1 MNGRSNESRK
11 RWVKPDNR
19 AARYTSG
26 MNHSLQDVKPI
37 LETARR
43 IAVIGVSASPEKP
56 AHYVPDYMLEN
67 GYEIV
72 PVNASLTN
80 QSLFGQT
87 VRSSLA
93 EIDGPV
99 DMVDLFRR
107 SEHLDGH
114 LEEILALNPL
124 PKFVWLQLGIRNDEF
139 AAKLEALG
147 IEVIQDRC
155 LMADHH
161 NLRL

>member
-1 MNGRSNESRK
+1 
-11 RWVKPDNR
+11 
-19 AARYTSG
+19 
-26 MNHSLQDVKPI
+26 MNHSLENVKPI
-37 LETARR
+37 LETSHR

-56 AHYVPDYMLEN
+56 AHYVPEYMHQH
-67 GYEIV
+67 GYEIF
-72 PVNASLTN
+72 PVNASMAN
-80 QSLFGQT
+80 QELFGQT
-87 VRSSLA
+87 VRSSLS
-93 EIDGPV
+93 EIDGAV
-99 DMVDLFRR
+99 DMVDMFRR

-114 LEEILALNPL
+114 LEDILALNPR

-139 AAKLEALG
+139 AAQLEAVG

>member
-1 MNGRSNESRK
+1 MNQ
-11 RWVKPDNR
+11 
-19 AARYTSG
+19 
-26 MNHSLQDVKPI
+26 HSLQDVKPA

-43 IAVIGVSASPEKP
+43 IAVIGVSASPQKP
-56 AHYVPDYMLEN
+56 AHYVPEYMLEN

-72 PVNASLTN
+72 PVNASLAG
-80 QSLFGQT
+80 QELFGQS
-87 VRSSLA
+87 VRSSLS
-93 EIDGPV
+93 EIEGAV

-114 LEEILALNPL
+114 LEDILALNPR
-124 PKFVWLQLGIRNDEF
+124 PKFVWLQLGIRNDDF
-139 AAKLEALG
+139 AAQLEAVG

>member
-1 MNGRSNESRK
+1 
-11 RWVKPDNR
+11 
-19 AARYTSG
+19 

-37 LETARR
+37 LQTSHR

-56 AHYVPDYMLEN
+56 AHYVPEYMLEN

-72 PVNASLTN
+72 PVNASLVG
-80 QSLFGQT
+80 QDMFGQT
-87 VRSSLA
+87 VRSSLS
-93 EIDGPV
+93 EIEGAV
-99 DMVDLFRR
+99 DMVDMFRR

-114 LEEILALNPL
+114 LEDILALNPR

-139 AAKLEALG
+139 AAQLEVLG

-161 NLRL
+161 NLRLQRQVKS

>member
-1 MNGRSNESRK
+1 
-11 RWVKPDNR
+11 
-19 AARYTSG
+19 
-26 MNHSLQDVKPI
+26 MNHSLQDVKPAI
-37 LETARR
+37 EISHR

-56 AHYVPDYMLEN
+56 AHYVPEYMLEN

-72 PVNASLTN
+72 PVNASMAN
-80 QSLFGQT
+80 QELFGQT
-87 VRSSLA
+87 VRSSLS

-99 DMVDLFRR
+99 DMVDMFRR

-114 LEEILALNPL
+114 LEDILALNPR
-124 PKFVWLQLGIRNDEF
+124 PKYVWLQLGIRNDDF
-139 AAKLEALG
+139 AAQLEAVG

>member
-1 MNGRSNESRK
+1 
-11 RWVKPDNR
+11 
-19 AARYTSG
+19 
-26 MNHSLQDVKPI
+26 MNHSLQDVKPA
-37 LETARR
+37 LETSHR

-56 AHYVPDYMLEN
+56 AHYVPEYMLEN

-72 PVNASLTN
+72 PVNASLEGQT
-80 QSLFGQT
+80 LFGQP
-87 VRSSLA
+87 VRSSLN
-93 EIDGPV
+93 EINEPV

-107 SEHLDGH
+107 SEHVDGH
-114 LEEILALNPL
+114 LEEILALNPR
-124 PKFVWLQLGIRNDEF
+124 PKYVWLQLGIRNDEF
-139 AAKLEALG
+139 AAKLEAVG

>member
-1 MNGRSNESRK
+1 
-11 RWVKPDNR
+11 
-19 AARYTSG
+19 
-26 MNHSLQDVKPI
+26 MNHSLQDVKPV
-37 LETARR
+37 LETSHR

-56 AHYVPDYMLEN
+56 AHYVPEYMQQN

-72 PVNASLTN
+72 PVNASLIN
-80 QSLFGQT
+80 QTLFGQT
-87 VRSSLA
+87 VRSSLS
-93 EIDGPV
+93 EIEGAVDLV
-99 DMVDLFRR
+99 DMFRR

-114 LEEILALNPL
+114 LEDILALNPR

-139 AAKLEALG
+139 ATQLEEVG

>member
-1 MNGRSNESRK
+1 
-11 RWVKPDNR
+11 
-19 AARYTSG
+19 
-26 MNHSLQDVKPI
+26 MNHSLENVKPI
-37 LETARR
+37 LETSHR

-56 AHYVPDYMLEN
+56 AHYVPEYMLEN

-72 PVNASLTN
+72 PVNASLVG
-80 QSLFGQT
+80 QELFGQT
-87 VRSSLA
+87 VRSSLS
-93 EIDGPV
+93 EIDGAV
-99 DMVDLFRR
+99 DMVDMFRR

-114 LEEILALNPL
+114 LEDILAMNPR
-124 PKFVWLQLGIRNDEF
+124 PKYVWLQLGIRNDEF
-139 AAKLEALG
+139 AAQLEAVG

>member
-1 MNGRSNESRK
+1 MNQ
-11 RWVKPDNR
+11 
-19 AARYTSG
+19 
-26 MNHSLQDVKPI
+26 HSLQDVKPA
-37 LETARR
+37 LEATKR

-56 AHYVPDYMLEN
+56 AHYVPEYMLEN

-72 PVNASLTN
+72 PVNASMAG
-80 QSLFGQT
+80 QDMFGQT
-87 VRSSLA
+87 VRSSLS
-93 EIDGPV
+93 EIDGAV
-99 DMVDLFRR
+99 DMVDMFRR

-114 LEEILALNPL
+114 LEDILAMNPR
-124 PKFVWLQLGIRNDEF
+124 PKYVWLQLGIRNDEF
-139 AAKLEALG
+139 AAQLEAVG

>member
-1 MNGRSNESRK
+1 
-11 RWVKPDNR
+11 
-19 AARYTSG
+19 
-26 MNHSLQDVKPI
+26 MNHSLQDVKLA
-37 LETARR
+37 LETSKR

-56 AHYVPDYMLEN
+56 AHYVPEYMLEN

-72 PVNASLTN
+72 SVNASMAD
-80 QSLFGQT
+80 QELFGQT

-93 EIDGPV
+93 EIDSEIEGAV
-99 DMVDLFRR
+99 DMVNMFRR

-114 LEEILALNPL
+114 LEDILALNPR
-124 PKFVWLQLGIRNDEF
+124 PKYVWLQLGIRNDEF
-139 AAKLEALG
+139 AAQLEALG

>member
-1 MNGRSNESRK
+1 MNQ
-11 RWVKPDNR
+11 
-19 AARYTSG
+19 
-26 MNHSLQDVKPI
+26 HSLQDVKPA

-56 AHYVPDYMLEN
+56 AHYVPEYMLEN

-72 PVNASLTN
+72 PVNASMAG
-80 QSLFGQT
+80 QDMFGQT
-87 VRSSLA
+87 VRSSLS
-93 EIDGPV
+93 EIDGAV
-99 DMVDLFRR
+99 DMVDMFRR

-114 LEEILALNPL
+114 LEDILALNPR

-139 AAKLEALG
+139 TAQLKAVG

>member
-1 MNGRSNESRK
+1 
-11 RWVKPDNR
+11 
-19 AARYTSG
+19 
-26 MNHSLQDVKPI
+26 MNHSLQDVKPA
-37 LETARR
+37 LESTRR

-56 AHYVPDYMLEN
+56 AHYVPEYMLEN

-72 PVNASLTN
+72 PVNASLVG
-80 QSLFGQT
+80 QDMFGQT
-87 VRSSLA
+87 VRSSLR
-93 EIDGPV
+93 EIEGAV
-99 DMVDLFRR
+99 DMVDMFRR

-114 LEEILALNPL
+114 LEDILALNPR
-124 PKFVWLQLGIRNDEF
+124 PKYVWLQLGIRNDEF
-139 AAKLEALG
+139 AAQLEAVG

>member
-1 MNGRSNESRK
+1 MNGRSSALRK

-26 MNHSLQDVKPI
+26 MNHSLHDVKPI
-37 LETARR
+37 LETAHR

>member
-1 MNGRSNESRK
+1 
-11 RWVKPDNR
+11 
-19 AARYTSG
+19 
-26 MNHSLQDVKPI
+26 MNHSLEDVKPA
-37 LETARR
+37 LETSHR

-56 AHYVPDYMLEN
+56 AHYVPEYMLEN

-72 PVNASLTN
+72 PVNASLAGQTM
-80 QSLFGQT
+80 FGQT
-87 VRSSLA
+87 VRSSLS
-93 EIDGPV
+93 EIDGAV
-99 DMVDLFRR
+99 DMVDMFRR

-114 LEEILALNPL
+114 LEDILALNPR

-139 AAKLEALG
+139 AAQLEAVG

-161 NLRL
+161 SLRL

>member
-1 MNGRSNESRK
+1 MNQ
-11 RWVKPDNR
+11 
-19 AARYTSG
+19 
-26 MNHSLQDVKPI
+26 HSLQDVKPA
-37 LETARR
+37 LEATKR

-56 AHYVPDYMLEN
+56 AHYVPEYMLEN

-72 PVNASLTN
+72 PVNASMAG
-80 QSLFGQT
+80 QDMFGQT
-87 VRSSLA
+87 VRSSLS
-93 EIDGPV
+93 EIDGAV
-99 DMVDLFRR
+99 DMVDMFRR

-114 LEEILALNPL
+114 LEDILALNPR

-139 AAKLEALG
+139 AAQLEAVG

>member
-1 MNGRSNESRK
+1 
-11 RWVKPDNR
+11 
-19 AARYTSG
+19 
-26 MNHSLQDVKPI
+26 MNHSLQDVKSI
-37 LETARR
+37 LETSHR

-56 AHYVPDYMLEN
+56 AHYVPEYMLEN

-72 PVNASLTN
+72 PVNASLAGQN
-80 QSLFGQT
+80 MFGQT
-87 VRSSLA
+87 VRSSLG
-93 EIDGPV
+93 EIEGAV
-99 DMVDLFRR
+99 DMVDMFRR

-114 LEEILALNPL
+114 LEDILAMNPR
-124 PKFVWLQLGIRNDEF
+124 PKYVWLQLGIRNDEF
-139 AAKLEALG
+139 AAQLEVLG

>member
-1 MNGRSNESRK
+1 
-11 RWVKPDNR
+11 
-19 AARYTSG
+19 
-26 MNHSLQDVKPI
+26 MNHSLQDVKPA
-37 LETARR
+37 LENTHR

-56 AHYVPDYMLEN
+56 AHYVPEYMLEN

-72 PVNASLTN
+72 PVNASLVG
-80 QSLFGQT
+80 QDMFGQT
-87 VRSSLA
+87 VRSSLK
-93 EIDGPV
+93 EIEGAV
-99 DMVDLFRR
+99 DMVDMFRR

-114 LEEILALNPL
+114 LEEILGLNPR

-139 AAKLEALG
+139 AAQLEAVG

>member
-1 MNGRSNESRK
+1 
-11 RWVKPDNR
+11 
-19 AARYTSG
+19 
-26 MNHSLQDVKPI
+26 MNHSLEDVKSI
-37 LETARR
+37 LETSHR

-56 AHYVPDYMLEN
+56 AHYVPEYMLEN

-72 PVNASLTN
+72 PVNASLAN
-80 QSLFGQT
+80 QELFGQT
-87 VRSSLA
+87 VRSSLS
-93 EIDGPV
+93 EIDGAV
-99 DMVDLFRR
+99 DMVDMFRR

-114 LEEILALNPL
+114 LEDILAMNPR
-124 PKFVWLQLGIRNDEF
+124 PKYVWLQLGIRNDEF
-139 AAKLEALG
+139 AAQLEAVG

>member
-1 MNGRSNESRK
+1 MNQ
-11 RWVKPDNR
+11 
-19 AARYTSG
+19 
-26 MNHSLQDVKPI
+26 HSLQDVKPA
-37 LETARR
+37 LEATKR

-56 AHYVPDYMLEN
+56 AHYVPEYMLEN

-72 PVNASLTN
+72 PVNASMAG
-80 QSLFGQT
+80 QDMFGQT
-87 VRSSLA
+87 VRSSLS
-93 EIDGPV
+93 EIEGAV
-99 DMVDLFRR
+99 DMVDMFRR

-114 LEEILALNPL
+114 LEDILALNPR

-139 AAKLEALG
+139 AAQLEAVG

>member
-1 MNGRSNESRK
+1 MTYS
-11 RWVKPDNR
+11 
-19 AARYTSG
+19 
-26 MNHSLQDVKPI
+26 SLQDVKPV
-37 LETARR
+37 LETTHR

-56 AHYVPDYMLEN
+56 AHYVPEYMLEN

-72 PVNASLTN
+72 PVNASLAG
-80 QSLFGQT
+80 QDMFGKT
-87 VRSSLA
+87 VRPSLS
-93 EIDGPV
+93 EIEGAV
-99 DMVDLFRR
+99 DMVDMFRR

-114 LEEILALNPL
+114 LEDILAMNPR

-139 AAKLEALG
+139 AAQLEAVG

>member
-1 MNGRSNESRK
+1 MTYS
-11 RWVKPDNR
+11 
-19 AARYTSG
+19 
-26 MNHSLQDVKPI
+26 SLQDVKPV
-37 LETARR
+37 LETTHR

-56 AHYVPDYMLEN
+56 AHYVPEYMLEN

-72 PVNASLTN
+72 PVNASLAG
-80 QSLFGQT
+80 QDMFGKT
-87 VRSSLA
+87 VRSSLS
-93 EIDGPV
+93 EIEGAV
-99 DMVDLFRR
+99 DMVDMFRR

-114 LEEILALNPL
+114 LEDILAMNPR

-139 AAKLEALG
+139 AAQLEAVG

>member
-1 MNGRSNESRK
+1 
-11 RWVKPDNR
+11 
-19 AARYTSG
+19 
-26 MNHSLQDVKPI
+26 MNHSLENVKSI
-37 LETARR
+37 LETSHR

-56 AHYVPDYMLEN
+56 AHYVPEYMLEN

-72 PVNASLTN
+72 PVNASLAG
-80 QSLFGQT
+80 QEMFGQT
-87 VRSSLA
+87 VRLSLS
-93 EIDGPV
+93 EIEGAV

-114 LEEILALNPL
+114 LEDILAMNPR
-124 PKFVWLQLGIRNDEF
+124 PKYVWLQLGIRNDEF
-139 AAKLEALG
+139 AAQLEAVG

>member
-1 MNGRSNESRK
+1 
-11 RWVKPDNR
+11 
-19 AARYTSG
+19 
-26 MNHSLQDVKPI
+26 MNHSLENVKPI
-37 LETARR
+37 LENSHR

-56 AHYVPDYMLEN
+56 AHYVPEYMLEN

-72 PVNASLTN
+72 PVNASLAN
-80 QSLFGQT
+80 QELFGQT
-87 VRSSLA
+87 VRSSLS
-93 EIDGPV
+93 EIDGAV
-99 DMVDLFRR
+99 DMVDMFRR

-114 LEEILALNPL
+114 LEDILALNPR
-124 PKFVWLQLGIRNDEF
+124 PKYVWLQLGIRNDEF
-139 AAKLEALG
+139 AAQLEAVG

>member
-1 MNGRSNESRK
+1 
-11 RWVKPDNR
+11 
-19 AARYTSG
+19 
-26 MNHSLQDVKPI
+26 MNHSLQDVKPV

-56 AHYVPDYMLEN
+56 AHYVPEYMLEN

-72 PVNASLTN
+72 PVNASLAN
-80 QSLFGQT
+80 QELFGQT
-87 VRSSLA
+87 VRSKLS
-93 EIDGPV
+93 EIDRPV
-99 DMVDLFRR
+99 DMVDMFRR

-114 LEEILALNPL
+114 LEDILAMNPR

-139 AAKLEALG
+139 AAQLEAVG

>member
-1 MNGRSNESRK
+1 MNQ
-11 RWVKPDNR
+11 
-19 AARYTSG
+19 
-26 MNHSLQDVKPI
+26 HSLQDVKPA
-37 LETARR
+37 LEATKR

-56 AHYVPDYMLEN
+56 AHYVPEYMLEN

-72 PVNASLTN
+72 PVNASLAG
-80 QSLFGQT
+80 QDLLGQT
-87 VRSSLA
+87 VCSSLS
-93 EIDGPV
+93 EIEGAV
-99 DMVDLFRR
+99 DMVDMFRR

-114 LEEILALNPL
+114 LEDILALNPR

-139 AAKLEALG
+139 AAQLEAVG

>member
-1 MNGRSNESRK
+1 
-11 RWVKPDNR
+11 
-19 AARYTSG
+19 
-26 MNHSLQDVKPI
+26 MNHSLQDVKPA
-37 LETARR
+37 LESTRR

-56 AHYVPDYMLEN
+56 AHYVPEYMLEN

-72 PVNASLTN
+72 PVNASLVG
-80 QSLFGQT
+80 QDLFGQT
-87 VRSSLA
+87 VRSSLSDIEGA
-93 EIDGPV
+93 V

-114 LEEILALNPL
+114 LEDILALNPR
-124 PKFVWLQLGIRNDEF
+124 PKYVWLQLGIRNDEF
-139 AAKLEALG
+139 AAQLEAVG

>member
-1 MNGRSNESRK
+1 MNGRSSALRK

-26 MNHSLQDVKPI
+26 MNHSLHDVKPI

-56 AHYVPDYMLEN
+56 AHYVPEYMLEN

>member
-1 MNGRSNESRK
+1 MNQ
-11 RWVKPDNR
+11 
-19 AARYTSG
+19 
-26 MNHSLQDVKPI
+26 HSLQDVKPA
-37 LETARR
+37 LEATKR

-56 AHYVPDYMLEN
+56 AHYVPEYMLEN

-72 PVNASLTN
+72 PVNASMAG
-80 QSLFGQT
+80 QDMFGQT
-87 VRSSLA
+87 VCSSLS
-93 EIDGPV
+93 EIEGAV
-99 DMVDLFRR
+99 DMVDMFRR

-114 LEEILALNPL
+114 LEDILALNPR

-139 AAKLEALG
+139 AAQLEAVG

>member
-1 MNGRSNESRK
+1 
-11 RWVKPDNR
+11 
-19 AARYTSG
+19 
-26 MNHSLQDVKPI
+26 MNHSLEDVKPI
-37 LETARR
+37 LETSHR

-56 AHYVPDYMLEN
+56 AHYVPEYMLEN

-72 PVNASLTN
+72 PVNASLVG
-80 QSLFGQT
+80 QELFGQT
-87 VRSSLA
+87 VRSSLS
-93 EIDGPV
+93 EIDGAV
-99 DMVDLFRR
+99 DMVDMFRR

-114 LEEILALNPL
+114 LEDILAMNPR
-124 PKFVWLQLGIRNDEF
+124 PKYVWLQLGIRNDEF
-139 AAKLEALG
+139 AAQLEAVG

>member
-1 MNGRSNESRK
+1 
-11 RWVKPDNR
+11 
-19 AARYTSG
+19 
-26 MNHSLQDVKPI
+26 MNHSLEDVKPA
-37 LETARR
+37 LETSHR

-56 AHYVPDYMLEN
+56 AHYVPEYMLEN

-72 PVNASLTN
+72 PVNASLAGQTM
-80 QSLFGQT
+80 FGQT
-87 VRSSLA
+87 VRSRLS
-93 EIDGPV
+93 EIDDAV
-99 DMVDLFRR
+99 DMVDMFRR

-114 LEEILALNPL
+114 LEDILALNPR

-139 AAKLEALG
+139 AAQLEAVG

>member
-1 MNGRSNESRK
+1 
-11 RWVKPDNR
+11 
-19 AARYTSG
+19 
-26 MNHSLQDVKPI
+26 MNHSLQDVKPA
-37 LETARR
+37 LENTKR

-56 AHYVPDYMLEN
+56 AHYVPEYMLEN

-72 PVNASLTN
+72 PVNASLAG
-80 QSLFGQT
+80 QDMFGKT
-87 VRSSLA
+87 VRPSLS
-93 EIDGPV
+93 EIEGAV
-99 DMVDLFRR
+99 DMVDMFRR

-114 LEEILALNPL
+114 LEDILAMNPR

-139 AAKLEALG
+139 AAQLEAVG

>member
-1 MNGRSNESRK
+1 
-11 RWVKPDNR
+11 
-19 AARYTSG
+19 
-26 MNHSLQDVKPI
+26 MNHSLQDVKPV

-56 AHYVPDYMLEN
+56 AHYVPEYMFEN

-72 PVNASLTN
+72 PVNASLIG
-80 QSLFGQT
+80 QDMFGQT
-87 VRSSLA
+87 VRSSLS
-93 EIDGPV
+93 EIDGSV
-99 DMVDLFRR
+99 DMVDMFRR

-114 LEEILALNPL
+114 LEDILVMNPR

-139 AAKLEALG
+139 AAQLEAVG

>member
-1 MNGRSNESRK
+1 
-11 RWVKPDNR
+11 
-19 AARYTSG
+19 
-26 MNHSLQDVKPI
+26 MNHSLQDVKPV
-37 LETARR
+37 LETAKR

-56 AHYVPDYMLEN
+56 AHYVPEYMQQN

-72 PVNASLTN
+72 PVNASTAG
-80 QSLFGQT
+80 QELFGQT

-99 DMVDLFRR
+99 DMVDMFRR

-114 LEEILALNPL
+114 LKDILAMNPR
-124 PKFVWLQLGIRNDEF
+124 PKYVWLQLGIRNDEF
-139 AAKLEALG
+139 AAQLEAVG

>member
-1 MNGRSNESRK
+1 
-11 RWVKPDNR
+11 
-19 AARYTSG
+19 
-26 MNHSLQDVKPI
+26 MNHSLENVKPI
-37 LETARR
+37 LETSHR

-56 AHYVPDYMLEN
+56 AHYVPEYMLEN
-67 GYEIV
+67 SYEIV
-72 PVNASLTN
+72 PVNASLVG
-80 QSLFGQT
+80 QELFGQP
-87 VRSSLA
+87 VRSNLS
-93 EIDGPV
+93 EIEGAV

-114 LEEILALNPL
+114 LEDILALNPR
-124 PKFVWLQLGIRNDEF
+124 PKYVWLQLGIRNDDF
-139 AAKLEALG
+139 AAQLEAVG

>member
-1 MNGRSNESRK
+1 MNQ
-11 RWVKPDNR
+11 
-19 AARYTSG
+19 
-26 MNHSLQDVKPI
+26 HSLQDVKPA

-56 AHYVPDYMLEN
+56 AHYVPEYMLEN

-72 PVNASLTN
+72 PVNASMAG
-80 QSLFGQT
+80 QDMFGQT
-87 VRSSLA
+87 VRSSLS
-93 EIDGPV
+93 EIDGAV
-99 DMVDLFRR
+99 DMVDMFRR

-114 LEEILALNPL
+114 LEDILAMNPR
-124 PKFVWLQLGIRNDEF
+124 PKYVWLQLGIRNDEF
-139 AAKLEALG
+139 AAQLEAVG

>member
-1 MNGRSNESRK
+1 
-11 RWVKPDNR
+11 
-19 AARYTSG
+19 
-26 MNHSLQDVKPI
+26 MNHSLQDVKPA

-56 AHYVPDYMLEN
+56 AHYVPEYMLEN

-72 PVNASLTN
+72 PVNASLVGQN
-80 QSLFGQT
+80 LFGQP
-87 VRSSLA
+87 VRSSLS
-93 EIDGPV
+93 EIEGAV
-99 DMVDLFRR
+99 DMVDMFRR

-114 LEEILALNPL
+114 LEDILAMNPR

-139 AAKLEALG
+139 AAQLEAVG

>member
-1 MNGRSNESRK
+1 
-11 RWVKPDNR
+11 
-19 AARYTSG
+19 
-26 MNHSLQDVKPI
+26 MNHSLQDVKPA
-37 LETARR
+37 LETSQR

-56 AHYVPDYMLEN
+56 AHYVPEYMLEN

-72 PVNASLTN
+72 PVNASLADQTM
-80 QSLFGQT
+80 FGQT

-93 EIDGPV
+93 EIDSEIEGAV
-99 DMVDLFRR
+99 DMVDMFRR

-114 LEEILALNPL
+114 LEDILALNPR
-124 PKFVWLQLGIRNDEF
+124 PKYVWLQLGIRNDEF
-139 AAKLEALG
+139 AAQLEAVGL
-147 IEVIQDRC
+147 EVIQDRC

>member
-1 MNGRSNESRK
+1 
-11 RWVKPDNR
+11 
-19 AARYTSG
+19 
-26 MNHSLQDVKPI
+26 MNHSLQDVKPA

-56 AHYVPDYMLEN
+56 AHYVPEYMLEN

-72 PVNASLTN
+72 PVNASLVG
-80 QSLFGQT
+80 QDMFGQT
-87 VRSSLA
+87 VRSSLK
-93 EIDGPV
+93 EIEGAV
-99 DMVDLFRR
+99 DMVDMFRR

-114 LEEILALNPL
+114 LEEILGLNPR

-139 AAKLEALG
+139 AAQLEAVG